1 MQREKDYLCDI
12 TLVAKDGKEFKAHRN
27 VLSAASPLF
36 VKLLQSDMK
45 EKKEGV
51 ARFEEISAP
60 ILEGVL
66 EFVYTG
72 SVDINDEQNAKDLI
86 IAADYLLLE
95 CLKTFSGRF
104 LEQRLTSSNCIST
117 FHFAEKYKCAELVSN
132 SKKFVHDNFASV
144 AKSDEFLNLEA
155 KEVGSWI
162 SSDEISVAAEEDVFN
177 IIEKWIEQNKSD
189 RKAKFEEL
197 FRHVRLVLVSRD
209 FLLDVV
215 TNELVRD
222 SHCLQDVT
230 KTRNGEWGMGNG
242 EWGMGNGEWG
252 MGNGEWG
259 MGNGEWGMGNGEWGM
274 GNGEWG
280 MGNGEWGMGNGEWGM
295 GNGEWGMGNGE
306 WGMGN
311 GEWGMGNGEW
321 GMGNGEWGMG
331 NGEWGMGNGEWG
343 MGNGEWGMGNGEW
356 GMGNGEWGMGNG
368 EWGMGNGEWGMGNGE
383 WGMGN
388 GEWWSAVITKKIS
401 WSQRSTAKR

>member
-1 MQREKDYLCDI
+1 
-12 TLVAKDGKEFKAHRN
+12 
-27 VLSAASPLF
+27 
-36 VKLLQSDMK
+36 MK

-60 ILEGVL
+60 ILEDIL

-209 FLLDVV
+209 FLFDVV

-222 SHCLQDVT
+222 SHCLQKVLAAIELIDYASEDTLLQSPRRRLRTHAIVACGG
-230 KTRNGEWGMGNG
+230 KYSFCYLPEQDKW
-242 EWGMGNGEWG
+242 
-252 MGNGEWG
+252 
-259 MGNGEWGMGNGEWGM
+259 
-274 GNGEWG
+274 
-280 MGNGEWGMGNGEWGM
+280 
-295 GNGEWGMGNGE
+295 
-306 WGMGN
+306 
-311 GEWGMGNGEW
+311 
-321 GMGNGEWGMG
+321 
-331 NGEWGMGNGEWG
+331 
-343 MGNGEWGMGNGEW
+343 
-356 GMGNGEWGMGNG
+356 
-368 EWGMGNGEWGMGNGE
+368 
-383 WGMGN
+383 
-388 GEWWSAVITKKIS
+388 
-401 WSQRSTAKR
+401 KRLAD